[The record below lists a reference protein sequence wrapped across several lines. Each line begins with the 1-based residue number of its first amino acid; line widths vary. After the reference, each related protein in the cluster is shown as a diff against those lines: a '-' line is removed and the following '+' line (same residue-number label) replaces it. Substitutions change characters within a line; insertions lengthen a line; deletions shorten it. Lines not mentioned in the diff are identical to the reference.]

1 MSSSKVLL
9 GVLVGAAAGA
19 ALGILLAPEKG
30 SETRRKIFKKGE
42 DSLGEIQVQFD
53 QLMENIAAKYKSV
66 IEDAD
71 SLIGKSKSKMYDG
84 LNELKNDGH
93 HDSSLPKTDIQL

>member
-1 MSSSKVLL
+1 MSTSKVLL
-9 GVLVGAAAGA
+9 GVLVGAAAGT

-30 SETRRKIFKKGE
+30 SETRRKISKKGE
-42 DSLGEIQVQFD
+42 DSFREIQVQFD
-53 QLMENIAAKYKSV
+53 QLKENIAAKYKSV

-84 LNELKNDGH
+84 HNEFKNDDH
-93 HDSSLPKTDIQL
+93 HDSSLLKTDIQL

>member
-9 GVLVGAAAGA
+9 GVLVGAAAGT

-30 SETRRKIFKKGE
+30 SETRRKISKKSE
-42 DSLGEIQVQFD
+42 DSFREIQVQFD
-53 QLMENIAAKYKSV
+53 QLKENIAVKYKSV

-71 SLIGKSKSKMYDG
+71 SLIGKSKSKMVDVH
-84 LNELKNDGH
+84 NELQNNGH
-93 HDSSLPKTDIQL
+93 HDLSLPKTDIQL